1 VLHSSL
7 LLRQKK
13 KKVLLTLTSGRQ
25 HDPVSQT
32 ALLHPQLL
40 AAHRPRQRRLPEDER
55 RGADN
60 AGVNFT
66 NILLA
71 AFAPKSF
78 RQKITNPNCKH
89 IKVAQKNYCMKKLL
103 IKYW

>member
-1 VLHSSL
+1 MFVGKAEAYPIAYFCESVGD
-7 LLRQKK
+7 RE
-13 KKVLLTLTSGRQ
+13 KKVLLTLTSGCQ

-40 AAHRPRQRRLPEDER
+40 APHRPRQRRLPEDER

-66 NILLA
+66 NIL
-71 AFAPKSF
+71 
-78 RQKITNPNCKH
+78 
-89 IKVAQKNYCMKKLL
+89 
-103 IKYW
+103 